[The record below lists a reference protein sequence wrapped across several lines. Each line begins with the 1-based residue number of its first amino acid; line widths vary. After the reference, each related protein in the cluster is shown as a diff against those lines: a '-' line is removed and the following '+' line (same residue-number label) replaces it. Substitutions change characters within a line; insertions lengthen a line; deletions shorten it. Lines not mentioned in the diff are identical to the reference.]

1 MAPQIMVIKPAAAVQ
16 PSAPLHLLA
25 AATVRIVKQP
35 QPEAL
40 VVVGLISN
48 QTGRLEIRLVFLHRK
63 AIMGATM
70 LAMGLLTLAAAVV
83 VLVPL
88 VEMAQLPHHQTEL
101 VEMEETA
108 PHPLFLGLL

>member
-1 MAPQIMVIKPAAAVQ
+1 MVVIKPAATIQLLA
-16 PSAPLHLLA
+16 PSHLLA
-25 AATVRIVKQP
+25 AATAHTIKQP

-48 QTGRLEIRLVFLHRK
+48 QTGRLEIRLVLLHRK